1 MSERKVAFAILAILI
16 LQVSVPVLP
25 VDATSG
31 RTTPDFSVTAL
42 TFSSGGSIDDAGQNI
57 LAPAT
62 HTVRI
67 VVQNIGVAEV
77 LQRCRFC
84 MRQQLMLATLHFCR
98 LST

>member
-42 TFSSGGSIDDAGQNI
+42 TFLFG
-57 LAPAT
+57 
-62 HTVRI
+62 R
-67 VVQNIGVAEV
+67 
-77 LQRCRFC
+77 
-84 MRQQLMLATLHFCR
+84 LHR
-98 LST
+98 